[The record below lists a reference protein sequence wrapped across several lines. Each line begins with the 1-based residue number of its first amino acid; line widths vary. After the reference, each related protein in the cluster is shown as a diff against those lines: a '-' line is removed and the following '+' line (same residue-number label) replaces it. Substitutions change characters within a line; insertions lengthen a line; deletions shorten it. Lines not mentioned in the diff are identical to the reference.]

1 MTWLSSRLIL
11 PIKRAIQLCRCG
23 LRLLPL
29 LMSSRR
35 AEAPK
40 LLRLTFQELGGAW
53 AKMGQMLALRFD
65 ILDEAVCYEFFA
77 LLNHMEPFDY
87 ADVRETIRAELGSD
101 PDELF
106 RSFAH
111 EPFAAASIGQCHRAV
126 LSTGDK
132 VVIKVQRPNVKRVLM
147 ADIALMYGIACA
159 VDFFGLLGSTSFK
172 ELVRTFRHAVTDELD
187 FRNEVK
193 HAEALARN
201 ANGHR
206 NERHAKVFR
215 RYSSEHVLTTAYLD
229 GIPLMSL
236 LRKDGPEAVR
246 GSCPDIREICRQ
258 LLENT
263 LRQVFQNGYFH
274 ADIHPANL
282 IVLGRNQIGYVDYG
296 IVADL
301 SDGVRESL
309 AYYAM
314 HLFLGDIDCST
325 REFLRWVS
333 PSPETDVATA
343 SSEIRTIAADYYSS
357 LGRGGEHASRNG
369 FASYQ
374 IKVLNVARRHDMAIS
389 PLIVASFKA
398 LITMI
403 TIIYQ
408 LDPEFPLRRNTN
420 RFFLRLVAEEAARWL
435 SPSRTIRGVFDL
447 RVRLERALEAVESME
462 QMERR
467 DRVRSRHRSGRIA
480 ARAGLVM
487 FGVICLYEAMMPP
500 SIQMLSSMPDS
511 ILSPRV
517 FLGVIVL
524 CGILFLWDA
533 WKPSRHARQRYFSRF

>member
-1 MTWLSSRLIL
+1 MTRANSRFIVLFE
-11 PIKRAIQLCRCG
+11 RATQLCRCG

-35 AEAPK
+35 ADAPK
-40 LLRLTFQELGGAW
+40 LLRLTLQELGGAW

-77 LLNHMEPFDY
+77 LLNHMAPFDY
-87 ADVRETIRAELGSD
+87 EVVRDTIRAELGSD

-106 RSFAH
+106 HSFTH

-126 LSTGDK
+126 LSTGES
-132 VVIKVQRPNVKRVLM
+132 VVVKIQRPNAKRVLM
-147 ADIALMYGIACA
+147 ADVALMYGIACV
-159 VDFFGLLGSTSFK
+159 VDLFGLLGSTSFK
-172 ELVRTFRHAVTDELD
+172 ELVRTFRNAVTEELD

-206 NERHAKVFR
+206 NEQHAKVFH
-215 RYSSEHVLTTAYLD
+215 RYSSQHVLTTAYLD
-229 GIPLMSL
+229 GMPLISL
-236 LRKDGPEAVR
+236 LRKEGREAR
-246 GSCPDIREICRQ
+246 YSCPDIREICRQ

-274 ADIHPANL
+274 ADVHPANL
-282 IVLGRNQIGYVDYG
+282 IVLGRHQIGYVDYG

-301 SDGVRESL
+301 SDAVRESL

-325 REFLRWVS
+325 QEFLRWVS
-333 PSPETDVATA
+333 PSPDSDVSMA
-343 SSEIRTIAADYYSS
+343 SSEIRTIAADYYVS
-357 LGRGGEHASRNG
+357 LIRGGGHVSRNG

-398 LITMI
+398 LITVI

-408 LDPEFPLRRNTN
+408 LDPEFPLRRYAN
-420 RFFLRLVAEEAARWL
+420 RFFSRLVTRETARWL
-435 SPSRTIRGVFDL
+435 SPSRTIRGLFDL
-447 RVRLERALEAVESME
+447 RVRVDRALEAVGAME
-462 QMERR
+462 QRGR
-467 DRVRSRHRSGRIA
+467 CNCGRSRHRSGRIA
-480 ARAGLVM
+480 ARTSVVV
-487 FGVICLYEAMMPP
+487 FGAICLYEAMGPA
-500 SIQMLSSMPDS
+500 SVQMLSFIPDS
-511 ILSPRV
+511 ISSPPV
-517 FLGVIVL
+517 FLGIIAL
-524 CGILFLWDA
+524 CGILLLWDA
-533 WKPSRHARQRYFSRF
+533 RKDGRHARQRYFSRS